1 MTQPLPNPS
10 PINAGKNSDAAT
22 VERLRKLSNLLDNAI
37 GIPGTP
43 FSIGL
48 DAILGLIPGGGD
60 ILGGL
65 LSAYIVFTS
74 AKLGLSK
81 ETLVRMVLNIV
92 LDTLIGTVPVLG
104 DLMDFAWKANTKN
117 MELLETNLKYPQAT
131 TKKAD
136 RSFIILLL
144 AGVILFIILVA
155 VLSATLIGVIVSLIA
170 GR

>member
-1 MTQPLPNPS
+1 MS
-10 PINAGKNSDAAT
+10 AGKNFDPAT
-22 VERLRKLSNLLDNAI
+22 LERLRKLSNLLDNAI

-48 DAILGLIPGGGD
+48 DSILGLIPGGGD
-60 ILGGL
+60 IIGGIF
-65 LSAYIVFTS
+65 SAYIVFTS
-74 AKLGLSK
+74 ARMGLPK

-92 LDTLIGTVPVLG
+92 LDILIGTVPVLG

-117 MELLETNLKYPQAT
+117 MELLETNLKYPQPT

-144 AGVILFIILVA
+144 VGLILFVLAVA
-155 VLSATLIGVIVSLIA
+155 VVSATLIGVIVKLIA
-170 GR
+170 GGS